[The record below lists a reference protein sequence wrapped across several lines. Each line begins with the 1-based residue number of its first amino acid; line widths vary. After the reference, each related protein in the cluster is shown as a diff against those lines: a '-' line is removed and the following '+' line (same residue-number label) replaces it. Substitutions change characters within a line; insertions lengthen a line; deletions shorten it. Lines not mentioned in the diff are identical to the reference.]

1 LNTQKVV
8 FVVDDDPSI
17 LKSSERLLKA
27 HGFQARF
34 FVSAEDFEQNAT
46 VSDGMCLILDIH
58 LSGRSGIELGRELIM
73 SQVPLPVIFITGDD
87 SAATRSAAYSA
98 GCVAFLTK
106 PFSANS
112 LLDAIVK
119 ASLPTRRTSR
129 PS

>member
-27 HGFQARF
+27 HGFQAQV
-34 FVSAEDFEQNAT
+34 FVSAEDFGQNAT

-58 LSGRSGIELGRELIM
+58 LRGKSGIELGRERTM

-106 PFSANS
+106 PFSANC
-112 LLDAIVK
+112 LLDAIEK
-119 ASLPTRRTSR
+119 ASLRR
-129 PS
+129 

>member
-1 LNTQKVV
+1 LNAQKVV

-17 LKSSERLLKA
+17 LKSAGRLLKA
-27 HGFQARF
+27 QGFQTQVFA
-34 FVSAEDFEQNAT
+34 SAEDFEQHAT

-58 LSGRSGIELGRELIM
+58 LSGKSGIELGRELAM

-87 SAATRSAAYSA
+87 NAATRSAAYSA
-98 GCVAFLTK
+98 GCAAFLTK

-119 ASLPTRRTSR
+119 ASLQSSYRICS
-129 PS
+129 